1 MQNIG
6 LKRKKRK
13 IPLTIDNLVAK
24 AGISELASIGSVVN
38 RIVQVIRNPN
48 SSASELKDII
58 EIDPPLSAKVLRRAN
73 SAYYGVKRNIVSIQ
87 EAVVFMGFRA
97 LKELALN
104 LKIGKVFEK
113 DTLMGEYSRKK
124 LWKHS
129 LALALCCK
137 NIYRKEFREQ
147 GEDIY
152 SAALLHDIGIM
163 VEEEFA
169 PDEFKMVIEKIDS
182 GGMGTCEAE
191 KEVLGFDHA
200 QIGQALTRKWQ
211 LPEEL
216 TNAIGY
222 HHRPLRA
229 NPDFAKQAHTVYVSD
244 YICKEYGIGLFGYH
258 AKDSDT
264 YEKCLESLNIS
275 AENLEI
281 IMEDVIEELE
291 EMERNGELYP

>member
-1 MQNIG
+1 MENISA
-6 LKRKKRK
+6 KRKKRK

-24 AGISELASIGSVVN
+24 AGISELASIGSIVN
-38 RIVQVIRNPN
+38 RIVQIIRNPN
-48 SSASELKDII
+48 SSASDLKEII

-113 DTLMGEYSRKK
+113 DTALGDYSRKK

-137 NIYRKEFREQ
+137 SIYRKEFREQ

-163 VEEEFA
+163 VLEEFA
-169 PDEFKMVIEKIDS
+169 PDEFQKVLHKIEEEQLP
-182 GGMGTCEAE
+182 TCDAE
-191 KEVLGFDHA
+191 KEILGFDHA

-229 NPDFAKQAHTVYVSD
+229 NPDYAKPAYTVYVSD
-244 YICKEYGIGLFGYH
+244 YICKQYGVGLFGFQE
-258 AKDSDT
+258 KSSDT

-275 AENLEI
+275 EENLEI